1 MSSHYDTAK
10 EMAMGN
16 DFHFHI
22 AALLWRNGKLVSIGI
37 CSARQSKQAQRH
49 YDVSLPSQDL
59 THKRTCMDACLH
71 AEMDAIRRGCKP
83 GDRIEVIRW
92 TKDGQRAMAK
102 PCQNCQAKIR
112 AKALICRYTDLNGE
126 WCTL

>member
-1 MSSHYDTAK
+1 MSSHYETAR

-16 DFHFHI
+16 DYQFHI
-22 AALLWRNGKLVSIGI
+22 AALLWRNGKLVSIGV
-37 CSARQSKQAQRH
+37 CSAQQSKQAQRF
-49 YDVSLPSQDL
+49 YDPSQMGQEYPY
-59 THKRTCMDACLH
+59 TCMDACLH

-102 PCQNCQAKIR
+102 PCVHCQAKIR
-112 AKALICRYTDLNGE
+112 AKSLICRYTGMDGS
-126 WCTL
+126 WCSL